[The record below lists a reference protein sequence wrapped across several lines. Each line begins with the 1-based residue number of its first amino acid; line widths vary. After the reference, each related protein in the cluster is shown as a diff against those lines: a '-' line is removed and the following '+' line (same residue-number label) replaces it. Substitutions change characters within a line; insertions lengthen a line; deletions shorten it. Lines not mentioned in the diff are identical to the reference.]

1 MKYTRMI
8 ALLAALMLCVGLL
21 SACTDKVPEGTQPS
35 GTLPIPELRPGET
48 LSPGKGSGE
57 AQSEP
62 ELTVPTFTEF
72 KPGSDPFASHEASGE
87 NTEPSDKP
95 QQPTE
100 PAPADGT
107 EAHTAPGTPA
117 STQAPAPQQPNG
129 DTEEDIEEVTEYDE
143 TDEDMP

>member
-21 SACTDKVPEGTQPS
+21 SACTDKAPEGTQPS

-87 NTEPSDKP
+87 NAEPSDKP
-95 QQPTE
+95 EQSTE

-107 EAHTAPGTPA
+107 EAHTAPA

-129 DTEEDIEEVTEYDE
+129 DSEEDIEEVTEYDE

>member
-8 ALLAALMLCVGLL
+8 ALLAALILCVGLL

-48 LSPGKGSGE
+48 LSPEKGSGE

-62 ELTVPTFTEF
+62 ELTMPTITEF
-72 KPGSDPFASHEASGE
+72 KPGIDPFASHEANGAY
-87 NTEPSDKP
+87 TEPSDKP
-95 QQPTE
+95 QQSTE
-100 PAPADGT
+100 PAPAAGT
-107 EAHTAPGTPA
+107 EAHTAPS
-117 STQAPAPQQPNG
+117 STQAPAPQQPDE